1 MSFASDLKKDIV
13 NYDYLDASLKAELY
27 GILKLKS
34 EMIVSNNNLSLMI
47 KTTSL
52 NLSRRIIYIIK
63 KLYHIDIE
71 ILSKKRM
78 SLDKKNVYILLIE
91 DSIKEMLAD
100 LDIMNEDYE
109 FTDSIS
115 SIYKDTYA
123 DVIRGMYLSN
133 GSVNDPNKSY
143 HLEIACS
150 EEYEAKYIVN
160 TVRKIGIDGKITK
173 RRGKYV
179 FYIKKGEQIGDFL
192 KLLGSTTSL
201 FDFENAR
208 IKRDLSNVV
217 NRVINCDIH
226 NSTKTRL
233 SCDKQ
238 LDDIRT
244 IKKYMGFDNL
254 SIRLMEAI
262 TLRVKNPDSS
272 LQELSDVSEEVVGR
286 YISKSGI
293 SHCMKDLEIIAGTL
307 KNKKAKEKNWLI
319 FLS

>member
-13 NYDYLDASLKAELY
+13 NYDFSDEALKAELY

-34 EMIVSNNNLSLMI
+34 ELTISLNKLNIMI

-71 ILSKKRM
+71 ILSKARLN
-78 SLDKKNVYILLIE
+78 LDKKNVYILLIKNE
-91 DSIKEMLAD
+91 IEAMLKD
-100 LDIMNEDYE
+100 LDIMDDDYHFIE
-109 FTDSIS
+109 GISTIYDDS
-115 SIYKDTYA
+115 YE
-123 DVIRGMYLSN
+123 DVIRGMYLAN
-133 GSVNDPNKSY
+133 GSVNDPNKLY
-143 HLEIACS
+143 HLEIACKEPS
-150 EEYEAKYIVN
+150 EAKYIID
-160 TVRKIGIDGKITK
+160 KIAPLGLDGKMIE
-173 RRGKYV
+173 RRSKYV
-179 FYIKKGEQIGDFL
+179 FYLKKGEQIGDFL
-192 KLLGSTTSL
+192 KLLGASSVL
-201 FDFENAR
+201 FEFENAR
-208 IKRDLSNVV
+208 IKRDLNNVV

-226 NSTKTRL
+226 NSTKTKI

-238 LDDIRT
+238 LDDIKT

-272 LQELSDVSEEVVGR
+272 LQELSDLSEETVGR

-293 SHCMKDLEIIAGTL
+293 SHCMKDLEIIADTL
-307 KNKKAKEKNWLI
+307 RNKSNKH
-319 FLS
+319 

>member
-13 NYDYLDASLKAELY
+13 NYDFTDASLKAELY

-34 EMIVSNNNLSLMI
+34 ELTISLNKLNIMI

-71 ILSKKRM
+71 ILSKARM
-78 SLDKKNVYILLIE
+78 NLDKKNVYILLIKSE
-91 DSIKEMLAD
+91 VEAMLKD
-100 LDIMNEDYE
+100 LDIMDDNYHFIEGISTIYDDSYE
-109 FTDSIS
+109 
-115 SIYKDTYA
+115 
-123 DVIRGMYLSN
+123 DVIRGMYLAN
-133 GSVNDPNKSY
+133 GSVNDPNKLY
-143 HLEIACS
+143 HLEIACK
-150 EEYEAKYIVN
+150 EPLEAKYIID
-160 TVRKIGIDGKITK
+160 KITPLGMDGKMIE
-173 RRGKYV
+173 RRSKYV
-179 FYIKKGEQIGDFL
+179 FYLKKGEQIGDFL
-192 KLLGSTTSL
+192 KLLGASSVL
-201 FDFENAR
+201 FEFENAR
-208 IKRDLSNVV
+208 IKRDLNNVV

-226 NSTKTRL
+226 NSTKTKL

-238 LDDIRT
+238 LDDIKT

-272 LQELSDVSEEVVGR
+272 LQELSDLSEETVGR

-293 SHCMKDLEIIAGTL
+293 SHCMKDLEIIADTL
-307 KNKKAKEKNWLI
+307 RNKSNKH
-319 FLS
+319 

>member
-13 NYDYLDASLKAELY
+13 NYDFTDASLKAELY

-34 EMIVSNNNLSLMI
+34 ELTISLNKLNIMI

-71 ILSKKRM
+71 ILSKARM
-78 SLDKKNVYILLIE
+78 NLDKKNVYILLIKNE
-91 DSIKEMLAD
+91 IEAMLKD
-100 LDIMNEDYE
+100 LDIMDDNYHFIEGISEVYDDNYE
-109 FTDSIS
+109 
-115 SIYKDTYA
+115 
-123 DVIRGMYLSN
+123 DVIRGMYLAN
-133 GSVNDPNKSY
+133 GSVNDPNRLY
-143 HLEIACS
+143 HLEIACKEPS
-150 EEYEAKYIVN
+150 EAKYIID
-160 TVRKIGIDGKITK
+160 KIAPLGMEGKMIE
-173 RRGKYV
+173 RRSKYV
-179 FYIKKGEQIGDFL
+179 FYLKKGEQIGDFL
-192 KLLGSTTSL
+192 KLLGASSVL
-201 FDFENAR
+201 FEFENAR
-208 IKRDLSNVV
+208 IKRDLNNVV

-226 NSTKTRL
+226 NSTKTKL

-238 LDDIRT
+238 LDDIKT

-272 LQELSDVSEEVVGR
+272 LQELSDLSEETVGR

-293 SHCMKDLEIIAGTL
+293 SHCMKDLEIIADTL
-307 KNKKAKEKNWLI
+307 RNKSNKH
-319 FLS
+319 

>member
-13 NYDYLDASLKAELY
+13 NYDFKNDALKAELY

-34 EMIVSNNNLSLMI
+34 EFTISANKFNIII

-63 KLYHIDIE
+63 KIYHIDIE

-78 SLDKKNVYILLIE
+78 NLDKKNVYILVIRDKIYDMLI
-91 DSIKEMLAD
+91 D
-100 LDIMNEDYE
+100 LDLMDEEYNLKDEVSNHYDDLYE
-109 FTDSIS
+109 N
-115 SIYKDTYA
+115 
-123 DVIRGMYLSN
+123 VIRGMYLAN
-133 GSVNDPNKSY
+133 GSVNRPDKPY
-143 HLEIACS
+143 HLEIACNKI
-150 EEYEAKYIVN
+150 EEVYYIIS
-160 TVRKIGIDGKITK
+160 KIKDLGIDGKVTS
-173 RRGKYV
+173 RREKCI
-179 FYIKKGEQIGDFL
+179 FYLKKGEQIGDFL
-192 KLLGSTTSL
+192 KLLGASSTL
-201 FDFENAR
+201 FEFENER
-208 IKRDLSNVV
+208 IKRDLNNVV

-226 NSTKTRL
+226 NSTKTKE

-238 LDDIRT
+238 LEHIRT

-262 TLRVKNPDSS
+262 TLRVKYPDSS

-293 SHCMKDLEIIAGTL
+293 SHCMKDLEIIAL
-307 KNKKAKEKNWLI
+307 SLHNKNNEKN
-319 FLS
+319 

>member
-13 NYDYLDASLKAELY
+13 NYDFTDASLKAELY

-34 EMIVSNNNLSLMI
+34 ELTISLNKLNIMI

-71 ILSKKRM
+71 ILSKARM
-78 SLDKKNVYILLIE
+78 NLDKKNVYILLIKSE
-91 DSIKEMLAD
+91 IEAMLKD
-100 LDIMNEDYE
+100 LDIMDDNYHFIEGISTIYDDNYE
-109 FTDSIS
+109 
-115 SIYKDTYA
+115 
-123 DVIRGMYLSN
+123 DVIRGMYLAN
-133 GSVNDPNKSY
+133 GSVNDPNKLY
-143 HLEIACS
+143 HLEIACK
-150 EEYEAKYIVN
+150 EEAEAKYIID
-160 TVRKIGIDGKITK
+160 KIAPLGMEGKMIE
-173 RRGKYV
+173 RRSKYV
-179 FYIKKGEQIGDFL
+179 FYLKKGEQIGDFL
-192 KLLGSTTSL
+192 KLLGASSIL
-201 FDFENAR
+201 FEFENAR
-208 IKRDLSNVV
+208 IKRDLNNVV

-226 NSTKTRL
+226 NSTKTKL

-238 LDDIRT
+238 LDDIKT

-272 LQELSDVSEEVVGR
+272 LQELSDLSEETVGR

-293 SHCMKDLEIIAGTL
+293 SHCMKDLEIIADTL
-307 KNKKAKEKNWLI
+307 RNKSNKH
-319 FLS
+319 

>member
-13 NYDYLDASLKAELY
+13 NYDFSDEALKAELY

-34 EMIVSNNNLSLMI
+34 ELTISLNKLNIMI

-71 ILSKKRM
+71 ILSKARLN
-78 SLDKKNVYILLIE
+78 LDKKNVYILLIKNE
-91 DSIKEMLAD
+91 IEAMFKD
-100 LDIMNEDYE
+100 LDIMDDDYHFIE
-109 FTDSIS
+109 GIS
-115 SIYKDTYA
+115 TIYDDNYE
-123 DVIRGMYLSN
+123 DVIRGMYLAN
-133 GSVNDPNKSY
+133 GSVNDPNKLY
-143 HLEIACS
+143 HLEISCKEPS
-150 EEYEAKYIVN
+150 EAKYIID
-160 TVRKIGIDGKITK
+160 KIAPLGLDGKMIE
-173 RRGKYV
+173 RRSKYV
-179 FYIKKGEQIGDFL
+179 FYLKKGEQIGDFL
-192 KLLGSTTSL
+192 KLLGASSVL
-201 FDFENAR
+201 FEFENAR
-208 IKRDLSNVV
+208 IKRDLNNVV

-226 NSTKTRL
+226 NSTKTKL

-238 LDDIRT
+238 LDDIKT

-272 LQELSDVSEEVVGR
+272 LQELSDLSEETVGR

-293 SHCMKDLEIIAGTL
+293 SHCMKDLEIIADTL
-307 KNKKAKEKNWLI
+307 RNKSNKH
-319 FLS
+319 

>member
-13 NYDYLDASLKAELY
+13 NYDFSDEALKAELY

-34 EMIVSNNNLSLMI
+34 ELTISLNKLNIMI

-71 ILSKKRM
+71 ILSKARLN
-78 SLDKKNVYILLIE
+78 LDKKNVYILLIKNE
-91 DSIKEMLAD
+91 IEAMLKD
-100 LDIMNEDYE
+100 LDIMDDDYHFIE
-109 FTDSIS
+109 GIS
-115 SIYKDTYA
+115 TIYDDNYE
-123 DVIRGMYLSN
+123 DVIRGMYLAN
-133 GSVNDPNKSY
+133 GSVNDPNKLY
-143 HLEIACS
+143 HLEIACKEPS
-150 EEYEAKYIVN
+150 EAKYIID
-160 TVRKIGIDGKITK
+160 KIAPLGLDGKMIE
-173 RRGKYV
+173 RRSKYV
-179 FYIKKGEQIGDFL
+179 FYLKKGEQIGDFL
-192 KLLGSTTSL
+192 KLLGASSVL
-201 FDFENAR
+201 FEFENAR
-208 IKRDLSNVV
+208 IKRDLNNVV

-226 NSTKTRL
+226 NSTKTKL

-238 LDDIRT
+238 LDDIKT

-272 LQELSDVSEEVVGR
+272 LQELSDLSEETVGR

-293 SHCMKDLEIIAGTL
+293 SHCMKDLEIIADTL
-307 KNKKAKEKNWLI
+307 RNKSNKH
-319 FLS
+319 

>member
-13 NYDYLDASLKAELY
+13 NYDFLDASLKAELY

-34 EMIVSNNNLSLMI
+34 ELTISSNKLSIMI

-71 ILSKKRM
+71 IISKARM
-78 SLDKKNVYILLIE
+78 NLDKKNVYILIIK
-91 DSIKEMLAD
+91 DQIKEMLVD
-100 LDIMNEDYE
+100 LDLIDENL
-109 FTDSIS
+109 FF
-115 SIYKDTYA
+115 KDTISKQYQ
-123 DVIRGMYLSN
+123 DNYTDIIRGMYLSS
-133 GSVNDPNKSY
+133 GSCNNPNKSY
-143 HLEIACS
+143 HLEIACN
-150 EEYEAKYIVN
+150 EEYEAEFIVAI
-160 TVRKIGIDGKITK
+160 VYPLGIEGKTIE
-173 RRGKYV
+173 RRNKYV

-192 KLLGSTTSL
+192 KLLGATNSL
-201 FDFENAR
+201 FEFENAR
-208 IKRDLSNVV
+208 IKRDLNNVV

-226 NSTKTRL
+226 NSTKTRE

-238 LDDIRT
+238 LDDIKV
-244 IKKYMGFDNL
+244 IKKHMGFDNL

-272 LQELSDVSEEVVGR
+272 LQELSDISEEVVGR

-293 SHCMKDLEIIAGTL
+293 SHCMKDLENIANTL
-307 KNKKAKEKNWLI
+307 RNKESEK
-319 FLS
+319 